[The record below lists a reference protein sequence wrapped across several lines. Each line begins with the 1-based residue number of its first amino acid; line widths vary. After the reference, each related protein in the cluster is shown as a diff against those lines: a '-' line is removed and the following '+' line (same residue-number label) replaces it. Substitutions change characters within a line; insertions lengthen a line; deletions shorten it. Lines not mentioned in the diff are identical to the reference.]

1 MKEGMSGRK
10 GKLSSRKKYPV
21 YWEDKMFCTIRE
33 TVRISG
39 LSERYLRRL
48 RREGKL
54 PGIYCGTRFMVNL
67 PILVDMMTRPK
78 PEEPEGPLLKFR

>member
-1 MKEGMSGRK
+1 MKEDMSGRK
-10 GKLSSRKKYPV
+10 GKPSSRKKYAV

-39 LSERYLRRL
+39 LSERYL
-48 RREGKL
+48 
-54 PGIYCGTRFMVNL
+54 

-78 PEEPEGPLLKFR
+78 PEEPEGQLLKFR

>member
-1 MKEGMSGRK
+1 MKEDMSGRK
-10 GKLSSRKKYPV
+10 GKPSSRKKYAV

-48 RREGKL
+48 CREGKL

-67 PILVDMMTRPK
+67 PIPVDMMTRPK
-78 PEEPEGPLLKFR
+78 PEEPEGQLLKFR